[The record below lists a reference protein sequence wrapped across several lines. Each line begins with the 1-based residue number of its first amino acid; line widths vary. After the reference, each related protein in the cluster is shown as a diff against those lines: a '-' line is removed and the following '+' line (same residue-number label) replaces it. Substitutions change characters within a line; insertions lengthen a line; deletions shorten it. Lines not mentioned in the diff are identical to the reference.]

1 VQDAPATQEVLLI
14 SKNRNIMAKAIKE
27 VEAVQE
33 EVQAT
38 QEVLLITQPL
48 AQAIADYLMK
58 GVFSEVEGLLS
69 ALSHSKMATVTT
81 EVEETK
87 E

>member
-1 VQDAPATQEVLLI
+1 
-14 SKNRNIMAKAIKE
+14 MAKTVKE
-27 VEAVQE
+27 VGAVVKKKKEYQE

-38 QEVLLITQPL
+38 QEALLITKEL
-48 AQAIADYLMK
+48 AQAIADYLVK
-58 GVFSEVEGLLS
+58 GVFSEVEGLIG
-69 ALSHSKMATVTT
+69 ALSQSKMVTVTN